1 MRIQKSTLILLSIF
15 ATNHAAQGWTKPRP
29 TVPQESTLKT
39 KPNFK
44 SIQMNTEHMNGSMTE
59 TSMTTN
65 GDDNDTTNRSIISR
79 TAQSIQNTFSPSE
92 RKKLFQA
99 STSGLAVS
107 LAMVP
112 EAVAFAFV
120 AGVNPLVGLWT
131 TVVLGF
137 TAASLGGRAGICS
150 SASGACS
157 VVIAAL
163 CASHGPAYLSA
174 CAVMAGLLQIFGGM
188 VGVGKL
194 INLVPHPVMLGFVNG
209 LAVVM
214 TKAQMMHFQ
223 TASGQFMSL
232 TSSLGA
238 STYGIAALTMALV
251 KLLPKLTKAVPP
263 TLGAVAI
270 STIVAKL
277 FSIPAKTLADVAGA
291 STFAGGWSVLPKIGL
306 PQVPFTM
313 QTLQVIFPYAL
324 TMAAVG
330 CLESLLTM
338 QLLDGMIDD
347 GTRGSAKKECVGQG
361 SGNILAGLTGGIG
374 GCALLGQSIINV
386 QSGGGVSRWS
396 GMSMALFLA
405 VGIVAAAPLLGG
417 VPVASLVG
425 VMLLVCQSTFSW
437 SSLRLINKIPKLDAA
452 VIALVSIVTV
462 QKDLAIAVLV
472 GTITSALGFAYKQ
485 STALKATYEGGSS
498 TSSTASTGTKVYKL
512 RGPLFFG
519 STGQF
524 DSLFTPKVDPDI
536 IVLDF
541 TECRI
546 MDHSAIDAIH
556 TLSDKYTSMGKKVQ
570 LQGLCSDS
578 TDLLI
583 RYCQGRR
590 SSTPFQLVQ
599 SNNNN
604 NGKKDSPVVYEA
616 LPV

>member
-1 MRIQKSTLILLSIF
+1 MRVHNILNIIFIASLDSAHGWAKAKPVSKKHDIKNRTPGPRRFFQSFQLNANNPSDSSPPQSSSTT
-15 ATNHAAQGWTKPRP
+15 AKTNNF
-29 TVPQESTLKT
+29 LK
-39 KPNFK
+39 N
-44 SIQMNTEHMNGSMTE
+44 
-59 TSMTTN
+59 
-65 GDDNDTTNRSIISR
+65 
-79 TAQSIQNTFSPSE
+79 AFSASE
-92 RKKLFQA
+92 REKFLQA

-137 TAASLGGRAGICS
+137 VAAAMGGRAGICS

-174 CAVMAGLLQIFGGM
+174 CAMLAGVLQIGG
-188 VGVGKL
+188 GALGLGKL
-194 INLVPHPVMLGFVNG
+194 IKLVPHPVMIGFLNG

-214 TKAQMMHFQ
+214 TKAQMMHFK
-223 TASGQFMSL
+223 TGSGQFMSL
-232 TSSLGA
+232 TSPLGA
-238 STYGIAALTMALV
+238 STYGIVALTMVLV
-251 KLLPKLTKAVPP
+251 KVLPKLTKAVPP

-270 STIVAKL
+270 SSIVARV

-306 PQVPFTM
+306 PSVPFSM
-313 QTLQVIFPYAL
+313 ETLQIVFPYAM

-347 GTRGSAKKECVGQG
+347 GSRGSAKKECIGQG
-361 SGNILAGLTGGIG
+361 SGNILSGLTGGIG

-405 VGIVAAAPLLGG
+405 IGIVAAAPLLGS

-437 SSLRLINKIPKLDAA
+437 SSLRLANKIPKLDAA

-462 QKDLAIAVLV
+462 QKDLAAAVLA
-472 GTITSALGFAYKQ
+472 GTIASALGFAYKQ
-485 STALKATYEGGSS
+485 STGLSATCSGNAQQ
-498 TSSTASTGTKVYKL
+498 TVYHL

-519 STGQF
+519 STRQF
-524 DSLFTPKVDPDI
+524 DATFSPKSDPPTV
-536 IVLDF
+536 VLDF
-541 TECRI
+541 TESRI
-546 MDHSAIDAIH
+546 MDHSAVDAVH
-556 TLSDKYTSMGKKVQ
+556 SLADKYTAQGKTLC
-570 LQGLCSDS
+570 LQGMCSDS
-578 TDLLI
+578 TKILL
-583 RYCQGRR
+583 RYCQGRK
-590 SSTPFQLVQ
+590 SPPFQMVL
-599 SNNNN
+599 SEYDTNA
-604 NGKKDSPVVYEA
+604 DSAVYQA
-616 LPV
+616 LPR